1 MSGIFYKGNEL
12 DTTTKEQLAN
22 KLINK
27 ISIQRVDSNVFDNPF
42 NVFKKH
48 ELEAGNQ
55 IEEIET
61 ANLES
66 EDFDPTGAETLA
78 KKEMDFKTLYHK
90 INREKT
96 MKATMSDKQ
105 LSKASLS
112 PANTANLANAI
123 ATEMSSSSQIEDY
136 EAFKQLLKDIANE
149 NKNMVICDLNGNATK
164 IDAITKA
171 IQILG
176 TKMTFPNTQY
186 NYSGYKKAFSRKTDL
201 VLITDAT
208 MKARINVD
216 SLAGA
221 FNIDKKALVDN
232 WIVIDEMPKIS
243 YTSLKTEKGL
253 EIDIGEEKKIIMHKY
268 KEDGTSTV
276 SGDGIMILLDKRA
289 IVDDPVERVITEQYN
304 AKGRFTNK
312 YLHATD
318 ILSYSTLKN
327 AIILVD

>member
-1 MSGIFYKGNEL
+1 MAGTFYKGNEL

-22 KLINK
+22 KIINK
-27 ISIQRVDSNVFDNPF
+27 ITIQRIDSNAFDNPF

-61 ANLES
+61 ANLTS

-78 KKEMDFKTLYHK
+78 KKDMNFKALYHK

-96 MKATMSDKQ
+96 MKATVSDKQ

-112 PANTANLANAI
+112 PANTASLANAI

-136 EAFKQLLKDIANE
+136 EAFKQLLKDIAHE
-149 NKNMVICDLNGNATK
+149 NKNMVICDLNENSTNV
-164 IDAITKA
+164 DAITKA

-176 TKMTFPNTQY
+176 TKMTFPSTQY
-186 NYSGYKKAFSRKTDL
+186 NYSGFKKAFSRKNDL
-201 VLITDAT
+201 VLISDAT

-221 FNIDKKALVDN
+221 FNVDKKALVDN
-232 WIVIDEMPKIS
+232 WIVIDEMPEIEFAG
-243 YTSLKTEKGL
+243 TATNKGL
-253 EIDIGEEKKIIMHKY
+253 EIDIGEANKIIMHKY
-268 KEDGTSTV
+268 NEEGEETV
-276 SGDGIMILLDKRA
+276 TGKGIMILLDRRS